1 MGKIETYYKQGLTE
15 VTNRGLESIS
25 EKFNEENSTG
35 IKNSEL
41 HDLAK
46 LFLDKV
52 KQAADF
58 SSIIQSADANIEKL
72 TKIDK
77 QTNQKA
83 IGNSLQQALFDEITY
98 FQTTAKPTSLDR
110 LANLND
116 KIKQYE
122 KKVKELKEKIK
133 SEKPQKK
140 SASDRIKSFFGLGK
154 TKEEKKD
161 LQTIK
166 DCEEVIRSTR
176 RKLED
181 SKYTLI
187 QAKDTSKVLK
197 NSQQSTFGLMTEKSV
212 RNAIHNEDK
221 KTGMIGCLIQV
232 ADFLNKCYIT
242 GDDCDIILDKTKS
255 SLKSKLKG
263 IFSRTSSKEKK
274 KKNKNKQIKINSSEL
289 KKMKKLLK
297 DDHPKHFME
306 CQRKIIEFSQVDID
320 SLKNSNN
327 NTNFNV
333 NKFNNLKENLKTQME
348 GMFGDLNNLI
358 KRYAATVND
367 KQYDNNPKLREK
379 LQKAFAEDIL
389 YNEQDKL
396 IKKYKDMRKEF
407 TKGIKGLLPKSMKR
421 RDDLAKSLASLAI
434 FNCSTQ
440 LDGEDEAIQ
449 GFVAQKDV
457 NSIDLTLERAGYIF
471 TTAYCSICVF
481 SFIVLFVTEPIQMGL
496 VILAIIVA
504 IMGSLALPLAIYGD
518 KFGELGILSADITE
532 QRLSAQ

>member
-1 MGKIETYYKQGLTE
+1 MGTIENYYKQELTE

-25 EKFNEENSTG
+25 KKFDEENRTG
-35 IKNSEL
+35 IKNSQL
-41 HDLAK
+41 HDLAQ
-46 LFLDKV
+46 LFLNKA
-52 KQAADF
+52 KQAEAF
-58 SSIIQSADANIEKL
+58 SSIIQNADTNIEKL
-72 TKIDK
+72 TKIDE

-83 IGNSLQQALFDEITY
+83 MRNSLQQALFDEITY

-140 SASDRIKSFFGLGK
+140 SASDRIKNFFGLGK
-154 TKEEKKD
+154 TEEEKKD

-181 SKYTLI
+181 SKYTLV

-197 NSQQSTFGLMTEKSV
+197 NSQQSNLGLMTEKSV
-212 RNAIHNEDK
+212 KNAIHNSNK
-221 KTGMIGCLIQV
+221 GTGMIGCLIQV
-232 ADFLNKCYIT
+232 ADFLNKYYVPE
-242 GDDCDIILDKTKS
+242 DDRDIILDKNKS

-274 KKNKNKQIKINSSEL
+274 NKNEQIKINSSEL

-306 CQRKIIEFSQVDID
+306 CQRKITKFSQVNID

-327 NTNFNV
+327 NTNFDV
-333 NKFNNLKENLKTQME
+333 NEFNKLKENLKIQME
-348 GMFGDLNNLI
+348 GMFSDLNKLI

-367 KQYDNNPKLREK
+367 KQYDNNPKLRKK

-396 IKKYKDMRKEF
+396 IKKYKDIRKEF
-407 TKGIKGLLPKSMKR
+407 MKGIKGLLPKSMKR

-440 LDGEDEAIQ
+440 LNGEDEAIQ
-449 GFVAQKDV
+449 GFLAQKDV

-481 SFIVLFVTEPIQMGL
+481 FFIVLFVTEPIQMGL

-504 IMGSLALPLAIYGD
+504 IMGSLASPVAIYGD
-518 KFGELGILSADITE
+518 KFGELEILSADITE